1 MTSDQAHQAEFDANA
16 ASAPAAEP
24 DVPSRASAESE
35 RDAEQESWRRRG
47 LALDEWI
54 ERVLCRAADRRELA
68 EFEAGRGNVEAAQM
82 LMRSALAR
90 ELYVASMRG
99 EQAPEEERTVRAL
112 LPTWTG
118 ASSAELLG
126 AVRAVLGEQTEGL

>member
-16 ASAPAAEP
+16 ASSRAAEP
-24 DVPSRASAESE
+24 DIPGRASAEFE
-35 RDAEQESWRRRG
+35 RDVERESWRPRG

-54 ERVLCRAADRRELA
+54 ERVLRRAADRRELA
-68 EFEAGRGNVEAAQM
+68 EFEAGRGHVEAALM
-82 LMRSALAR
+82 LIRSALAR

-99 EQAPEEERTVRAL
+99 EQTLEEERVVRAL

-118 ASSAELLG
+118 TSSEQLL
-126 AVRAVLGEQTEGL
+126 AVVRAVLGEQTEGL